1 MHREGPSLQSRPLDE
16 DPGLNFRCACVVDGS
31 SGSQLDGARAAG
43 NPESVT
49 EAAKAIEILEG
60 TLDHILY
67 QNDESGY
74 SVAVVVVATER
85 GDLRELQRV
94 TIVGNLAGLEVG
106 SSIRAHGKIEKHPR
120 FGDQFRVID
129 FETVRPAGA
138 VALERYLASE
148 IYGVGPK
155 TARAIAEH
163 FGDQLGEVLDNTPE
177 RMREVPG
184 VGPVAA
190 RLIAAAWRDS
200 SGLRELTVF
209 LRGHNVAAA
218 HARRIHKF
226 YGKEALEV
234 VRSDP
239 YVLARTIHG
248 IGFRTADLVAE
259 KLGIPRNSIQRARA
273 AILYLLERMSDEG
286 HVYAPFAYLEGQFS
300 SGLEMEPELAREAV
314 KELATT
320 GEVVVEESRDDDG
333 EGAHTA
339 VYLTRLHE
347 AEVNVAT
354 RIGELSAGR
363 GMTKDA
369 IEAAVAAAIKSSPLE
384 LSTEQKSALRCALA
398 SRVTVITGGPGTG
411 KTTLLRSLLAA
422 LAHVGLKPTLAA
434 PTGRAARR
442 LQEASGRDAKTIHRL
457 LEYSPESGG
466 FVRGKEF
473 PLRTNYLIIDEA
485 SMMDLELASSV
496 FSALMPN
503 SSILLVGDKDQLP
516 SVGAG
521 SVLKDVIASD
531 FVPVVQL
538 REVYRQARQ
547 SLIVAN
553 AHRLNRGEFPELA
566 NDADGDFFFF
576 ERNAAEDVL
585 ATIKQLV
592 QNRLVGKF
600 GLTDA
605 REIQVL
611 TPMNR
616 GPLGTHYLNKEL
628 QNLLN
633 PVGRELRSG
642 DRTFREGDRVIQLR
656 NNYDK
661 AVFNGS
667 IGRVVAIN
675 SEKARV
681 SVLFEETHADYELS
695 ELDELA
701 LAYAISVHKSQGSQY
716 PAVVMPIHSTH
727 YLMLRR
733 NLLYTAITRAERVCV
748 LVGTRSAL
756 QQAVRNQ
763 DERMRF
769 SRLAARL
776 HVD

>member
-1 MHREGPSLQSRPLDE
+1 MAQAHQ
-16 DPGLNFRCACVVDGS
+16 
-31 SGSQLDGARAAG
+31 AA
-43 NPESVT
+43 ET
-49 EAAKAIEILEG
+49 LEG
-60 TLDHILY
+60 TLDQVLFV
-67 QNDESGY
+67 NEKNGY
-74 SVAVVVVATER
+74 SVAVVVVAGEHGEQR
-85 GDLRELQRV
+85 RV
-94 TIVGNLAGLEVG
+94 TVVGNLSGLEVG
-106 SSIRAHGKIEKHPR
+106 STIRAQGGFEQHKTY
-120 FGDQFRVID
+120 GDQFHVID

-148 IYGVGPK
+148 IKGIGPAL
-155 TARAIAEH
+155 ARRIAEH
-163 FGDQLGEVLDNTPE
+163 FGDSLGEVLDNAPE

-184 VGPVAA
+184 IGAA
-190 RLIAAAWRDS
+190 VTRAIAAAWRDS

-209 LRGHNVAAA
+209 LRGHGLAAS

-226 YGKEALEV
+226 YGKDALEV
-234 VRSDP
+234 VRRDP

-248 IGFRTADLVAE
+248 IGFRTADAVAE
-259 KLGIPRNSIQRARA
+259 KLAIPRNSIQRARA
-273 AILYLLERMSDEG
+273 AVLYILERMSDEG
-286 HVYAPFAYLEGQFS
+286 HVYSPFEYLEGQFRTA
-300 SGLEMEPELAREAV
+300 LEMEAELARAAV
-314 KELATT
+314 NELAAS
-320 GEVVVEESRDDDG
+320 GEVIVEEADD
-333 EGAHTA
+333 HTA
-339 VYLTRLHE
+339 VYLARLHE
-347 AEVNVAT
+347 AEVNVAR
-354 RIGELSAGR
+354 RIAELNAGR
-363 GMTKDA
+363 GMNKELIQRALD
-369 IEAAVAAAIKSSPLE
+369 AAVRSSELE
-384 LSTEQKSALRCALA
+384 LSAEQKSALRCALA

-422 LAHVGLKPTLAA
+422 LAEVGLKPTLAA

-485 SMMDLELASSV
+485 SMMDLELASSLL
-496 FSALMPN
+496 SALMPN
-503 SSILLVGDKDQLP
+503 CSLLLVGDRDQLP
-516 SVGAG
+516 SVGPG

-538 REVYRQARQ
+538 QEVYRQARR

-553 AHRLNRGEFPELA
+553 AHRLNRGEFPDIS
-566 NDADGDFFFF
+566 NDPEGDFFFF

-592 QNRLVGKF
+592 QQRLIGRF
-600 GLTDA
+600 GINDP

-616 GPLGTHYLNKEL
+616 GPLGTHTLNREL
-628 QNLLN
+628 QSLLN
-633 PVGRELRSG
+633 PSGRELRSG
-642 DRTFREGDRVIQLR
+642 DRVFREGDRVIQLR

-661 AVFNGS
+661 DVFNGS
-667 IGRVVAIN
+667 IGMILAID
-675 SEKARV
+675 SDKARV
-681 SVLFEETHADYELS
+681 RVAFEETHAEYDLS

-716 PAVVMPIHSTH
+716 PAIVMPIHSSH

-748 LVGTRSAL
+748 LVGTKSAL
-756 QQAVRNQ
+756 RQAVRNQ
-763 DERMRF
+763 DERLRF

-776 HVD
+776 HVE

>member
-1 MHREGPSLQSRPLDE
+1 MAQAHQ
-16 DPGLNFRCACVVDGS
+16 
-31 SGSQLDGARAAG
+31 AA
-43 NPESVT
+43 ET
-49 EAAKAIEILEG
+49 LEG
-60 TLDHILY
+60 TLDQVLFV
-67 QNDESGY
+67 NEKNGY
-74 SVAVVVVATER
+74 SVAVVVVAGEH
-85 GDLRELQRV
+85 GELRRV
-94 TIVGNLAGLEVG
+94 TVVGNLAGLEVG
-106 SSIRAHGKIEKHPR
+106 STIRAQGGFEQHKTY
-120 FGDQFRVID
+120 GDQFHVVD

-148 IYGVGPK
+148 IKGIGPAL
-155 TARAIAEH
+155 ARRIAEH
-163 FGDQLGEVLDNTPE
+163 FGDSLGEVLDNAPE

-184 VGPVAA
+184 IGAA
-190 RLIAAAWRDS
+190 VTRAIAAAWRDS

-209 LRGHNVAAA
+209 LRGHGLAAS

-226 YGKEALEV
+226 YGKDALDV
-234 VRSDP
+234 VRRDP

-248 IGFRTADLVAE
+248 IGFRTADAVAE
-259 KLGIPRNSIQRARA
+259 KLAIPRNSIQRARA
-273 AILYLLERMSDEG
+273 AVLYILERMSDEG
-286 HVYAPFAYLEGQFS
+286 HVYSPFEYLEGQFRS
-300 SGLEMEPELAREAV
+300 ALEMEPELARAAV
-314 KELATT
+314 NELAAS
-320 GEVVVEESRDDDG
+320 GEVIVEEADD
-333 EGAHTA
+333 HTA
-339 VYLTRLHE
+339 IYLARLHE
-347 AEVNVAT
+347 AEVNVAR
-354 RIGELSAGR
+354 RIAELNAGR
-363 GMTKDA
+363 GMNKELIQRALD
-369 IEAAVAAAIKSSPLE
+369 AAVRSSELE
-384 LSTEQKSALRCALA
+384 LSPEQKSALRCALA

-422 LAHVGLKPTLAA
+422 LAEVGLKPTLAA

-485 SMMDLELASSV
+485 SMMDLELASSLL
-496 FSALMPN
+496 SALMPN
-503 SSILLVGDKDQLP
+503 CSLLLVGDRDQLP
-516 SVGAG
+516 SVGPG

-538 REVYRQARQ
+538 QEVYRQARR

-553 AHRLNRGEFPELA
+553 AHRLNRGEFPDISNAPE
-566 NDADGDFFFF
+566 GDFFFF

-592 QNRLVGKF
+592 QQRLIGRF
-600 GLTDA
+600 GINDP

-616 GPLGTHYLNKEL
+616 GPLGTHILNREL
-628 QNLLN
+628 QSLLN
-633 PVGRELRSG
+633 PSGRELRAG
-642 DRTFREGDRVIQLR
+642 DRVFREGDRVIQLR

-661 AVFNGS
+661 DVFNGS
-667 IGRVVAIN
+667 IGRILGID
-675 SEKARV
+675 SDKARV
-681 SVLFEETHADYELS
+681 SVAFEDTRAEYDLS
-695 ELDELA
+695 DLDELA

-716 PAVVMPIHSTH
+716 PAIVMPIHSSH

-748 LVGTRSAL
+748 LVGTKSAL

-763 DERMRF
+763 DERLRF

-776 HVD
+776 HVA

>member
-1 MHREGPSLQSRPLDE
+1 MAQTHQ
-16 DPGLNFRCACVVDGS
+16 
-31 SGSQLDGARAAG
+31 AA
-43 NPESVT
+43 ET
-49 EAAKAIEILEG
+49 LEG
-60 TLDHILY
+60 ILDQVLFV
-67 QNDESGY
+67 NDKNGY
-74 SVAVVVVATER
+74 SVAVVVVAGEH
-85 GDLRELQRV
+85 GDSRRV
-94 TIVGNLAGLEVG
+94 TVVGNLAGLEVG
-106 SSIRAHGKIEKHPR
+106 STIRAQGGFEQHPR
-120 FGDQFRVID
+120 FGDQFHVVD

-148 IYGVGPK
+148 IKGVGPAL
-155 TARAIAEH
+155 ARRIAEY
-163 FGDQLGEVLDNTPE
+163 FGDSLGEVLDNAPE
-177 RMREVPG
+177 RMREVSG
-184 VGPVAA
+184 IGSVVARA
-190 RLIAAAWRDS
+190 IAAAWRDS

-209 LRGHNVAAA
+209 LRGHGLAAS

-226 YGKEALEV
+226 YGKDALDV
-234 VRSDP
+234 VRRDP

-248 IGFRTADLVAE
+248 IGFRTADAVAE

-273 AILYLLERMSDEG
+273 AVLYLLERMSDEG
-286 HVYAPFAYLEGQFS
+286 HVYSPFEYLEGQFRTA
-300 SGLEMEPELAREAV
+300 LEMEPDLVREAV
-314 KELATT
+314 GDLAAS
-320 GEVVVEESRDDDG
+320 GEVVVEEADD
-333 EGAHTA
+333 HTA
-339 VYLTRLHE
+339 VYLARLHE
-347 AEVNVAT
+347 AEVNVAR
-354 RIGELSAGR
+354 RIAELNAGR
-363 GMTKDA
+363 GMNKEMIQRALDT
-369 IEAAVAAAIKSSPLE
+369 AVRSSELE
-384 LSTEQKSALRCALA
+384 LSAEQKSALRCALA

-422 LAHVGLKPTLAA
+422 LAEVGLKPTLAA

-485 SMMDLELASSV
+485 SMMDIELASSLL
-496 FSALMPN
+496 SALMPN
-503 SSILLVGDKDQLP
+503 CSLLLVGDRDQLP
-516 SVGAG
+516 SVGPG

-538 REVYRQARQ
+538 QEVYRQARR

-553 AHRLNRGEFPELA
+553 AHRLNRGEFPQIS
-566 NDADGDFFFF
+566 NDAEGDFFFF

-592 QNRLVGKF
+592 QQRLIGRF
-600 GLTDA
+600 GINDS

-616 GPLGTHYLNKEL
+616 GPLGTQILNREL
-628 QNLLN
+628 QSLLN
-633 PVGRELRSG
+633 PSGRELRTG
-642 DRTFREGDRVIQLR
+642 DRVFREGDRVIQLR

-661 AVFNGS
+661 DVFNGS
-667 IGRVVAIN
+667 IGRIFAID
-675 SEKARV
+675 SDKARV
-681 SVLFEETHADYELS
+681 SVAFEETHAEYDLS

-716 PAVVMPIHSTH
+716 PAIVMPIHSSH

-763 DERMRF
+763 DERLRF

-776 HVD
+776 HVA

>member
-1 MHREGPSLQSRPLDE
+1 VAQAHQ
-16 DPGLNFRCACVVDGS
+16 
-31 SGSQLDGARAAG
+31 AA
-43 NPESVT
+43 ET
-49 EAAKAIEILEG
+49 LEG
-60 TLDHILY
+60 TLDQVLFV
-67 QNDESGY
+67 NEKNGY
-74 SVAVVVVATER
+74 SVAVVVVAGEH
-85 GDLRELQRV
+85 GELRRV
-94 TIVGNLAGLEVG
+94 TVVGNLSGLEVG
-106 SSIRAHGKIEKHPR
+106 STIRAQGGFEQHKTY
-120 FGDQFRVID
+120 GDQFHVVD

-148 IYGVGPK
+148 IKGIGPAL
-155 TARAIAEH
+155 ARRIAEH
-163 FGDQLGEVLDNTPE
+163 FGDSLGEVLDNAPE

-184 VGPVAA
+184 IGAA
-190 RLIAAAWRDS
+190 VTRAIAAAWRDS

-209 LRGHNVAAA
+209 LRGHGLAAS

-226 YGKEALEV
+226 YGKDALEV
-234 VRSDP
+234 VRRDP

-248 IGFRTADLVAE
+248 IGFRTADAVAE
-259 KLGIPRNSIQRARA
+259 KLAIPRNSIQRARA
-273 AILYLLERMSDEG
+273 AVLYILERMSDEG
-286 HVYAPFAYLEGQFS
+286 HVYSPFEYLEGQFRS
-300 SGLEMEPELAREAV
+300 ALEMEPELARAAV
-314 KELATT
+314 NELAAS
-320 GEVVVEESRDDDG
+320 GEVIVEEADD
-333 EGAHTA
+333 HTA
-339 VYLTRLHE
+339 VYLARLHE
-347 AEVNVAT
+347 AEVNVAR
-354 RIGELSAGR
+354 RIAELNAGR
-363 GMTKDA
+363 GMNKELIQRALD
-369 IEAAVAAAIKSSPLE
+369 AAVRSSELE
-384 LSTEQKSALRCALA
+384 LSPEQKSALRCALA

-422 LAHVGLKPTLAA
+422 LAEVGLKPTLAA

-485 SMMDLELASSV
+485 SMMDLELASSLL
-496 FSALMPN
+496 SALMPN
-503 SSILLVGDKDQLP
+503 CSLLLVGDRDQLP
-516 SVGAG
+516 SVGPG

-538 REVYRQARQ
+538 QEVYRQARR

-553 AHRLNRGEFPELA
+553 AHRLNRGEFPDIS
-566 NDADGDFFFF
+566 NDPEGDFFFF

-592 QNRLVGKF
+592 QQRLIGRF
-600 GLTDA
+600 GINDP

-616 GPLGTHYLNKEL
+616 GPLGTQILNREL
-628 QNLLN
+628 QSLLN
-633 PVGRELRSG
+633 PSGRELRAG
-642 DRTFREGDRVIQLR
+642 DRVFREGDRVIQLR

-661 AVFNGS
+661 DVFNGS
-667 IGRVVAIN
+667 IGRILAID
-675 SEKARV
+675 SDKARV
-681 SVLFEETHADYELS
+681 SVAFEDTRAEYDLS
-695 ELDELA
+695 DLDELA

-716 PAVVMPIHSTH
+716 PAIVMPIHSSH

-763 DERMRF
+763 DERLRF

-776 HVD
+776 HVN